1 MIDERESEREREREK
16 ESGVKSKAFL
26 LCGNKSRTKFIN
38 MTGRGTKRRGRPPKT
53 ANMDRQSAK
62 LNYSSKKPKYLADS
76 QVSTPSASRASSP
89 QGSDNGSVN
98 RRGRPSTS
106 KKASTR
112 GAASGSGRGRKRGG
126 GNQNNKSYSRK
137 SKSGSIAFE

>member
-1 MIDERESEREREREK
+1 
-16 ESGVKSKAFL
+16 
-26 LCGNKSRTKFIN
+26 

-89 QGSDNGSVN
+89 QGSDNGSAS

-106 KKASTR
+106 RKGGR
-112 GAASGSGRGRKRGG
+112 GGGRGRKRGSG
-126 GNQNNKSYSRK
+126 AHQNNKSYSRK
-137 SKSGSIAFE
+137 SKLHAFILTVFHCLSVYANIKNRMNQIHL